1 MGFRGVRQRKGVR
14 GYLVEI
20 RPPKW
25 KKTIWLGTYNSD
37 REAAGA
43 YDAGIFYTNK
53 KTKYNFPSLE
63 TTFPPLPKKL
73 RLDNPEDNEE
83 IKVFVQKEA
92 RDAAR
97 KIKDLPIS
105 ATPAPAQPAPTRSQT
120 SNITTDNPAT
130 STITDPS
137 NILGSSATS
146 SCDDSAS
153 DQELITDPDLDMLFS
168 QINTAMWPYE
178 FSSYEDFDLHMQMQP
193 GSL

>member
-1 MGFRGVRQRKGVR
+1 VRQRKGVR

-63 TTFPPLPKKL
+63 PTFPPLPQQL
-73 RLDNPEDNEE
+73 RLDNPDDNEE
-83 IKVFVQKEA
+83 IKLFVQKEA

-97 KIKDLPIS
+97 KIKDLPLA
-105 ATPAPAQPAPTRSQT
+105 ATPSPAQPAPTRSQT
-120 SNITTDNPAT
+120 SNNTTDNPAT
-130 STITDPS
+130 STITDPC

-153 DQELITDPDLDMLFS
+153 DQEFNIAEDLNFDLFS
-168 QINTAMWPYE
+168 HTGLWSAYELPYN
-178 FSSYEDFDLHMQMQP
+178 DFELHMQMQ